1 MACARK
7 RTGSHDLKGKASAE
21 KTTTPR
27 ATLIL
32 TTRYHSLKP
41 KVGEFYYKAWGV
53 SRNVVVMQWIKK
65 SDGGWTK
72 ERFRAFAGA
81 DKAAGLKGSRFF
93 GDQGWPALQGV

>member
-32 TTRYHSLKP
+32 TTRYHALKP
-41 KVGEFYYKAWGV
+41 KVGEFYYKAGGV
-53 SRNVVVMQWIKK
+53 SRNVVMMQWIKK
-65 SDGGWTK
+65 SDGRGSTP
-72 ERFRAFAGA
+72 EIAGA
-81 DKAAGLKGSRFF
+81 DRLSNRFISQESR
-93 GDQGWPALQGV
+93 DKKT